1 MFFSVSEAFDEEKLL
16 LTILTILLMIWPWLT
31 VGWPGPL
38 LGLTVNLTAL
48 LRRGA
53 HTLFGLSMPEQRGK

>member
-1 MFFSVSEAFDEEKLL
+1 MFFSVWEAFDEEKQL
-16 LTILTILLMIWPWLT
+16 LTILLMIWPWST